1 MPRIGDS
8 FNPHSQISRD
18 MREEHEHAKAEVRKQ
33 QRIERKRL
41 KDELQHARMQ
51 KNARRRSKKLV
62 DKLRTMTGRANF
74 DDIIRLVR
82 MLDEIAKD
90 YDLGDVW

>member
-1 MPRIGDS
+1 MPRIDDS
-8 FNPHSQISRD
+8 FNPYVSRTE
-18 MREEHEHAKAEVRKQ
+18 RERQEHAKAEVRKQ
-33 QRIERKRL
+33 QRIERKRQEA
-41 KDELQHARMQ
+41 ELQHARFQ

-62 DKLRTMTGRANF
+62 VKLRAMTGRTNF

-82 MLDEIAKD
+82 MLDVIAED